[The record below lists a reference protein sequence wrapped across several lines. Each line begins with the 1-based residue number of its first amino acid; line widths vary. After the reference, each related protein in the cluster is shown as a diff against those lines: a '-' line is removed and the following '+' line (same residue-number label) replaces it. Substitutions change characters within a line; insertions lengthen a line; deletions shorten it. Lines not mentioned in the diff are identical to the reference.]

1 MKRTANRKLLSIS
14 CLTQLICCGSI
25 VLVQSLIGS
34 GFCLENR
41 QCILD
46 SVKTF
51 LLNMYSTILLGW
63 FVTKAAVIDGDD
75 LICTDLKSKVY
86 CLLKSVFATFCGNF
100 LYHFITV
107 IYGAPFIE
115 NLEETHLFSC
125 LMSAMTILPLS
136 LVSDGKWWNILQ
148 ILDFKLYKSGQMVD
162 NVRLISFLTIV
173 GALAGSAA
181 IPLDWDRPW
190 QAWPVPCCIGAT
202 FGYTIG
208 LLIFAAL
215 PVLEFIKVKYENT
228 KVKYY

>member
-75 LICTDLKSKVY
+75 LICTDLKSKYFASPCALNELASSFEWIGNAAGEVY

-115 NLEETHLFSC
+115 
-125 LMSAMTILPLS
+125 
-136 LVSDGKWWNILQ
+136 
-148 ILDFKLYKSGQMVD
+148 YKSGQMVD